1 MTEESSD
8 TKKATE
14 QLNDLAKDFKEAVE
28 SIVEDFKKLF
38 ESLKEIVFGMC
49 ERMHKD
55 GIIELHHANKAVKVI
70 RRNPGVRVYEL
81 PYAIAAQRGPDR
93 IQIRTKGPRRFSFET
108 SVSGGE
114 TGK

>member
-1 MTEESSD
+1 M
-8 TKKATE
+8 
-14 QLNDLAKDFKEAVE
+14 AKDVKEAVE
-28 SIVEDFKKLF
+28 SILEDFKKLF
-38 ESLKEIVFGMC
+38 ESLQEIVFGMC
-49 ERMHKD
+49 ERMHEA
-55 GIIELHHANKAVKVI
+55 GIIEIYHASEAVKVI

-114 TGK
+114 AGK